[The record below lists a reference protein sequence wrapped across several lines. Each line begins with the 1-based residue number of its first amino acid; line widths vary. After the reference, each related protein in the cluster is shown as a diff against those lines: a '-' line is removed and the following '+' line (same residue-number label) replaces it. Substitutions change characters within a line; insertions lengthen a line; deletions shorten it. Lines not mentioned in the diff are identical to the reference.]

1 VNGRHGRSSSDEQ
14 THGRKKR
21 IFTWLAW
28 GIVVALL
35 GGNLLVSFIRDPK
48 GDKPHGLFTRE
59 ILLTLAFWVPI
70 ACTLVM
76 STLGLYWSSKAYS
89 QNERSS
95 LLWARRGY
103 VFGLIGSVALI
114 LACLDAENVPHE
126 WFVALAAAVVAGQA
140 LLFGMMSFKEFRRA
154 QSGRRGRRGRSSE
167 TDSAAQFDAATQPPA
182 SSPDTGR

>member
-1 VNGRHGRSSSDEQ
+1 VNGRQRRSSSDEES
-14 THGRKKR
+14 GVRKKR
-21 IFTWLAW
+21 ILTWLAW
-28 GIVVALL
+28 GLVVALL
-35 GGNLLVSFIRDPK
+35 GGNLVVSFFHEPK
-48 GDKPHGLFTRE
+48 GDKPRGLITRE
-59 ILLTLAFWVPI
+59 LLLTLAFWVPI

-114 LACLDAENVPHE
+114 FACLDAENVPHE

-154 QSGRRGRRGRSSE
+154 QSGRSGRRGRSSE
-167 TDSAAQFDAATQPPA
+167 SDSAAQFDAATQPPA
-182 SSPDTGR
+182 SRPDPGR